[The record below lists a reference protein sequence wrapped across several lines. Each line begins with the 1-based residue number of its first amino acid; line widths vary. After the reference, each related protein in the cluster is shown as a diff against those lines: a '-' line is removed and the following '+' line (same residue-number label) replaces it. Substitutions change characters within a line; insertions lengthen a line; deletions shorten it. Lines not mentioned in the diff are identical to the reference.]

1 MIRIAVP
8 QHWAS
13 TAAIV
18 RDVEEGELDRWFGPG
33 EQERLRSF
41 PREKRRAEWS
51 SSRVAAKLLAVER
64 GLCQEPL
71 QCVVASAYRR
81 PVLTLSGA
89 PSALHV
95 TITHSEGAGGAGID
109 AARIGIDLQQVRPLA
124 ERATKFFLSD
134 DEVAAWRSTSLSD
147 GLIHFWC
154 AKEAGYKLHARRGWY
169 KGVRI
174 RLVGE
179 REDGVDLEYEDAA
192 SSGTI
197 ETRTLDDG
205 FVLALARMTQSM
217 GMDD

>member
-8 QHWAS
+8 PHWAS
-13 TAAIV
+13 TVAIV
-18 RDVEEGELDRWFGPG
+18 RDVGDAELDRWFTAD
-33 EQERLRSF
+33 EQEKLRSF
-41 PREKRRAEWS
+41 AREKRRAEWS
-51 SSRVAAKLLAVER
+51 SSRVAAKLLALER
-64 GLCQEPL
+64 GLCPEPH

-81 PVLTLSGA
+81 PHLSLSGS
-89 PSALHV
+89 PSELHV

-109 AARIGIDLQQVRPLA
+109 PARIGIDLQKVRPLA

-134 DEVAAWRSTSLSD
+134 DEVAAWRSTSVAD

-174 RLVGE
+174 RVIGE
-179 REDGVDLEYEDAA
+179 RDDGVDLEYEDAA

-197 ETRTLDDG
+197 ETRTLADG
-205 FVLALARMTQSM
+205 FVLALARMTSSKSN
-217 GMDD
+217 